1 MLPSK
6 DQEDYDFLFKINEHK
21 SNQKCSI
28 VIGQKI
34 KGEICADDIV
44 SFFGNQR
51 IDNLQVIGIIGD
63 NSHVGDKMEL
73 HISPSLQCRIRQG
86 DYIGIIHKDRAS
98 IVTSTAGPLYEK
110 GKQKVIDKAK
120 DKELYEGI
128 RNPSVL
134 AEPPDNLTIDD
145 FDFLL
150 RIDQPFRVTGRP
162 GLAVI
167 GTVDYGSIAVN
178 DTITLISDKP
188 YSGYTCIGIFRPSTQ
203 ELKSAHKGDKVVLF
217 ISNLT
222 ESQAKQGNWLCKF
235 KERNYSI
242 NTNVRTGKVIKM
254 RKEGGVYCI
263 PCFINGIAMD
273 AIFDTGASSISMS
286 LTEARFLRKQGKLD
300 DEDIIGIKQYS
311 TAEGTILEGMD
322 VVLKEVVFGGRILRN
337 VRAGI
342 VENEVAPILFGQS
355 ALSKFGKITI
365 DYSNETLILE

>member
-6 DQEDYDFLFKINEHK
+6 NQEDYDFLFKINEHRN
-21 SNQKCSI
+21 NQKCSI

-63 NSHVGDKMEL
+63 NEL
-73 HISPSLQCRIRQG
+73 HISPILQCRISQG
-86 DYIGIIHKDRAS
+86 DYIGIIHNDRVS
-98 IVTSTAGPLYEK
+98 IVTSTARPLYDK

-120 DKELYEGI
+120 ELYE
-128 RNPSVL
+128 RSAL
-134 AEPPDNLTIDD
+134 AEPPDDLSIDD
-145 FDFLL
+145 FDFLF

-203 ELKSAHKGDKVVLF
+203 ELKSAHKGDEVVLF
-217 ISNLT
+217 IPNLT
-222 ESQAKQGNWLCKF
+222 ESQAKHGNWLCKF

-242 NTNVRTGKVIKM
+242 NTNVRNGKVIKM

-300 DEDIIGIKQYS
+300 DEDIIGIKHYS
-311 TAEGTILEGMD
+311 IADGSIQEGMD
-322 VVLKEVVFGGRILRN
+322 VVLKEVVLGGRILRN

-342 VENEVAPILFGQS
+342 VASEDAPILFGQS